1 MNLFR
6 SEEHAKRLPEYD
18 PVSEE
23 SIMPLANWAEA
34 FAGPL
39 FRNRMDSDCFAK
51 RREYS
56 IEFAKTLASFGR
68 SGDFWFPKRLV

>member
-6 SEEHAKRLPEYD
+6 SEEDVKKLPEYD
-18 PVSEE
+18 PISEE

-39 FRNRMDSDCFAK
+39 FKNRMDADSLSK

-56 IEFAKTLASFGR
+56 VEFAKTLAGFGR
-68 SGDFWFPKRLV
+68 TGDFWFPNVKK